1 MTKDLGNHRQA
12 KMLEEIFSKLL
23 ESVLKEIFML
33 AGRGRAFDDHHMTF
47 RTR

>member
-1 MTKDLGNHRQA
+1 MTEDLGIHRKA

-23 ESVLKEIFML
+23 ERVLMEIFML
-33 AGRGRAFDDHHMTF
+33 AGMGRAFDDHHMTF